1 VINMRNY
8 ESYSRVK
15 LKERVWSEK
24 DVEEL
29 TKTLAYLEFRL
40 VIRQNLTKP
49 QLMATLEEQASL
61 DHSNSDCF
69 LCVVMSHGNENEA
82 IYASD
87 GQEISF
93 EEIMAPIKSCASLFN
108 KPKMFFFQACRGHCQ
123 MIFYQ
128 EPKAA
133 PRYKERTKKTTA
145 IKSDPIVVKRQVS
158 SHYESDLLVFNAT
171 LPNNLAWSISSSQ
184 GTIFIQSLCQ
194 VFNEA
199 YRNLPSNLSMS
210 QIITKIKQKVKEQKR
225 QLIG

>member
-1 VINMRNY
+1 MQNY
-8 ESYSRVK
+8 ESNSRVK

-29 TKTLAYLEFRL
+29 TKTLAYLEFRV

-49 QLMATLEEQASL
+49 QLIEQASL

-69 LCVVMSHGNENEA
+69 LCVVMSHGNENHA

-133 PRYKERTKKTTA
+133 PRYTRA
-145 IKSDPIVVKRQVS
+145 D
-158 SHYESDLLVFNAT
+158 
-171 LPNNLAWSISSSQ
+171 
-184 GTIFIQSLCQ
+184 
-194 VFNEA
+194 
-199 YRNLPSNLSMS
+199 
-210 QIITKIKQKVKEQKR
+210 
-225 QLIG
+225 